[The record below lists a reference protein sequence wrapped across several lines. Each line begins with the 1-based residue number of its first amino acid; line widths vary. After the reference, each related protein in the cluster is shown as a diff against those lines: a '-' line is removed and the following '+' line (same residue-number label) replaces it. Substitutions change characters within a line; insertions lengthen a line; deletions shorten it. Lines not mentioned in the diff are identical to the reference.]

1 MRGRLIV
8 FEGTDGSGKA
18 TQSKLLYERLFS
30 DGYNV
35 KKFSFPDY
43 DDPSSTLLKMYLG
56 GEFGDKPDS
65 VNCYVASSFFT
76 VDRIAS
82 YLKKWKEDLDS
93 GAIIILDRYT
103 SSNMVHQTSK
113 LSKDKWD
120 EYLEWLYDFEF
131 IKMQL
136 PAPDLTLYLHVDVD
150 MSEKMMA
157 KRYSNDET
165 KKDIHE
171 KDSAYLRRCE
181 ESGMYAAKKFDW
193 RIVECVDN
201 GALRSIEDIGNEI
214 SRHVSMLLNDYPLKK
229 EK

>member
-1 MRGRLIV
+1 MKGKLIV

-18 TQSKLLYERLFS
+18 TQSKLLFERLLKE
-30 DGYNV
+30 GYNV

-65 VNCYVASSFFT
+65 VNCYVASSFFA

-82 YLKKWKEDLDS
+82 YLKKWKTDLDE
-93 GAIIILDRYT
+93 GAVIILDRYT
-103 SSNMVHQTSK
+103 TSNMVHQTSK
-113 LSKDKWD
+113 LPNNEWD

-131 IKMQL
+131 NKMQL
-136 PAPDLTLYLHVDVD
+136 PAPDLTFYLHVDVG

-157 KRYSNDET
+157 KRYSNDES

-171 KDSAYLRRCE
+171 KDSEYLRRCE
-181 ESGMYAAKKFDW
+181 ASGIYAAGKFAW
-193 RIVECVDN
+193 KIIECVDN
-201 GALRSIEDIGNEI
+201 QSLRSIDDIGDEI
-214 SRHVSMLLNDYPLKK
+214 FKQVSAILND
-229 EK
+229 

>member
-171 KDSAYLRRCE
+171 RAQEYLDMCRVC
-181 ESGMYAAKKFDW
+181 SGYAASRHEWDVIQCA
-193 RIVECVDN
+193 RN
-201 GALRSIEDIGNEI
+201 GELMSIEDIGEI
-214 SRHVSMLLNDYPLKK
+214 VWQLVERSGILRA
-229 EK
+229 